1 MSKPILICF
10 FALFAV
16 SASAAK
22 GADGG
27 NGSDGGSTNH
37 SSGRAGCPG
46 GTDPDENGHF
56 YLPET
61 KEECNP
67 GPQDAAKK
75 DNPLLLTR

>member
-1 MSKPILICF
+1 MSKHILICF

-46 GTDPDENGHF
+46 GTDPDENGNF
-56 YLPET
+56 YLPGT

-67 GPQDAAKK
+67 GSQDAAKT
-75 DNPLLLTR
+75 DNPLLLPR